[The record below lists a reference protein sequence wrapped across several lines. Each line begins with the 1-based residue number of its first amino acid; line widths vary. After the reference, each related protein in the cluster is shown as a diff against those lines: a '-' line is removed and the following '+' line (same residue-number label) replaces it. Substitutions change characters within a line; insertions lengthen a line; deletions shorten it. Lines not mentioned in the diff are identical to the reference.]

1 MANLTQTLNLATG
14 KGQSYSFSAS
24 KGYDEIFDIVQSV
37 DNTDGFINV
46 TTLSDTVGTST
57 LDDINALV
65 IHNSGSAAAEIQL
78 TFLEYKNDSNVDV
91 QNSVDLGGGATATR
105 YVTFLLA
112 SGEFIN
118 LPNARWVGYNA
129 DTSAANA
136 ATVDNTA
143 PDSNAYVDSGADLD
157 TATSGDVASDAAVT
171 TLYLE
176 SGHTKFLRPND
187 LIRIDNEIIRV
198 TAVGTGADLANS
210 TLTVERGL
218 YGSTAATHAD
228 DAAIRL
234 PFFNTYNDFDHAD
247 KLMTD
252 SLGRWWSMN
261 FFGYGRNGDHVS
273 TGIVPGSIALKFYQ
287 PGYQEF
293 GLSGITSGTN
303 SGLSASTAYY
313 FSCAV
318 DGGTTDKISFTTDS
332 SNVNFGGTNGII
344 RKIQDQ
350 FDAYYYNPAKNMF
363 QDRVTI
369 GIVNG
374 DIRVTSG
381 QNTSASA
388 ISLTTNTDGAS
399 GTDEWFDGSNVIGRI
414 PAAAEA
420 AVAARLPDD
429 TVRDRDSYK
438 ERPNTGV
445 FVVDNGRGSLAGG
458 GITGNINYETG
469 AIYFTGAPTRGE
481 FVVSASHDAVH
492 SGGLNKDSGTQNC
505 ITNVGARSVNSKIRT
520 SIRILAFN

>member
-198 TAVGTGADLANS
+198 TAVGN
-210 TLTVERGL
+210 
-218 YGSTAATHAD
+218 
-228 DAAIRL
+228 
-234 PFFNTYNDFDHAD
+234 
-247 KLMTD
+247 
-252 SLGRWWSMN
+252 
-261 FFGYGRNGDHVS
+261 
-273 TGIVPGSIALKFYQ
+273 
-287 PGYQEF
+287 
-293 GLSGITSGTN
+293 
-303 SGLSASTAYY
+303 
-313 FSCAV
+313 
-318 DGGTTDKISFTTDS
+318 
-332 SNVNFGGTNGII
+332 
-344 RKIQDQ
+344 
-350 FDAYYYNPAKNMF
+350 
-363 QDRVTI
+363 
-369 GIVNG
+369 
-374 DIRVTSG
+374 
-381 QNTSASA
+381 
-388 ISLTTNTDGAS
+388 
-399 GTDEWFDGSNVIGRI
+399 
-414 PAAAEA
+414 
-420 AVAARLPDD
+420 
-429 TVRDRDSYK
+429 
-438 ERPNTGV
+438 
-445 FVVDNGRGSLAGG
+445 
-458 GITGNINYETG
+458 
-469 AIYFTGAPTRGE
+469 
-481 FVVSASHDAVH
+481 
-492 SGGLNKDSGTQNC
+492 
-505 ITNVGARSVNSKIRT
+505 
-520 SIRILAFN
+520 